1 MGVSVRRAL
10 GRRFD
15 ALVSA
20 DRHVYDYRDLL
31 ARPTVDPGSRS
42 THVDTIWNYA
52 GSLGYRIG
60 NGRVGFG
67 VSYWERESTTRIL
80 RDYDNLRF
88 GTTVTYG
95 F

>member
-1 MGVSVRRAL
+1 MRRAL

-15 ALVSA
+15 VLVSA
-20 DRHVYDYRDLL
+20 DRHVYEYQDLL
-31 ARPTVDPGSRS
+31 TRPTVDRWSAIQRI
-42 THVDTIWNYA
+42 DTTWNYA

-60 NGRVGFG
+60 QTGASASASATGSANRP
-67 VSYWERESTTRIL
+67 TRIF